1 MQPATFT
8 SQQCN
13 VVCGVTGQAHGQVIY
28 GMSLTTA
35 DKIASAMLGQPIK
48 TFDQLAASAIA
59 ELGNMISGNAMS
71 KLSESGYI
79 SDITPPT
86 IIRGTNVK
94 ISTLS
99 IPAVVI
105 PLDTAQGELFITVGL
120 QGKKYVL
127 AVYTRS
133 DVSEQTE
140 RHSNGVR
147 RVYELVPQSQDR
159 PASWRSASASAC
171 CWQPPSAASPSPAWR
186 T

>member
-71 KLSESGYI
+71 KLSEVGYV

-99 IPAVVI
+99 IPAIVI
-105 PLDTAQGELFITVGL
+105 PLDTVQGELFITVGL
-120 QGKKYVL
+120 QGKK
-127 AVYTRS
+127 
-133 DVSEQTE
+133 
-140 RHSNGVR
+140 
-147 RVYELVPQSQDR
+147 
-159 PASWRSASASAC
+159 
-171 CWQPPSAASPSPAWR
+171 
-186 T
+186 

>member
-1 MQPATFT
+1 MKVEYINPFIVAATSVLEMVLGAAPTKGNLAMQPATFT

-28 GMSLTTA
+28 GMSLITA
-35 DKIASAMLGQPIK
+35 DKIASAMLGQAIK

-71 KLSESGYI
+71 KLSEGGYI
-79 SDITPPT
+79 CDITPPT

-99 IPAVVI
+99 IPAIVI

-120 QGKKYVL
+120 QGKK
-127 AVYTRS
+127 
-133 DVSEQTE
+133 
-140 RHSNGVR
+140 
-147 RVYELVPQSQDR
+147 
-159 PASWRSASASAC
+159 
-171 CWQPPSAASPSPAWR
+171 
-186 T
+186 